1 MSASAT
7 GARVPSEPRVPSRS
21 GDLARPTE
29 DLASEAP
36 FRKVLVE
43 EKTEPLPAEKKKKKK
58 KNKSDKTKTGKKTH
72 KTRHAELI
80 TPGDDCENGL
90 PARTFSSNNSSDGRQ
105 IG

>member
-1 MSASAT
+1 M
-7 GARVPSEPRVPSRS
+7 PSEPRVPSRS
-21 GDLARPTE
+21 GDLARPSE

-36 FRKVLVE
+36 FRKVLVQ

-58 KNKSDKTKTGKKTH
+58 NKSDKRKTGKKTH

-80 TPGDDCENGL
+80 TPGDDFENGL

>member
-36 FRKVLVE
+36 FRKVLVQ

-58 KNKSDKTKTGKKTH
+58 RTKAIKEKLER
-72 KTRHAELI
+72 RHTKLVMQ
-80 TPGDDCENGL
+80 
-90 PARTFSSNNSSDGRQ
+90 NS
-105 IG
+105 